1 MTGTILIVDDVVTNR
16 IVLKVKLVA
25 ACYETVQAA
34 TGAEA
39 LRLAASVIPD
49 LILLDIG
56 LPDIDGITVCERLR
70 ACVVTRDI
78 PIIMVTALT
87 DMASKIRALEVG
99 ADEFL
104 SKPMD
109 DQTLLARVRSLL
121 RAREAEAELRLREST
136 CRELGFA
143 EPTAQFQ
150 GRATIGLIAAARE
163 TSVHWRRAIAPY
175 SRNDMVV
182 MGRAEALSDAP
193 LATVPDVFVIACDL
207 EHPGDGLRL
216 MSDLRSRSATR
227 HSAVCIVLRQDAET
241 QAAMALDLGANDLLT
256 DPFDAQEMALR
267 LTTLVRRKRLGDQ
280 LRNAV
285 RDGLRLAVADPL
297 TGLYNRRYALPHLA
311 RIADRAFQT
320 GKPFAVMVVD
330 LDRFKSVNDRFGHA
344 AGDAVLVEAARRLRE
359 NLRSVDLLARIGGEE
374 FLVAMP
380 DTTDDEA
387 RAAAQRLCHVIGAE
401 PIPMPESQEPIRV
414 TASIGLA
421 IGSYRAD
428 EAWGA
433 TEITG
438 QADHALLEAK
448 SHGRN
453 QVTTASAA

>member
-16 IVLKVKLVA
+16 IVLKVKLAA

-39 LRLAASVIPD
+39 LRLATSVIPD

-56 LPDIDGITVCERLR
+56 LPDIDGITVCEQLR
-70 ACVVTRDI
+70 ACVATRDI
-78 PIIMVTALT
+78 PVIMVTALT
-87 DMASKIRALEVG
+87 DMASKIRALEAG

-104 SKPMD
+104 SKPLD
-109 DQTLLARVRSLL
+109 NQTLLARVRSLL
-121 RAREAEAELRLREST
+121 RAREAETELRLREST

-150 GRATIGLIAAARE
+150 GRATIGLIAAMRE
-163 TSVHWRRAIAPY
+163 TSIHWRRAIAPY
-175 SRNDMVV
+175 SCNDLVV

-193 LATVPDVFVIACDL
+193 LGTVPDVFVIACDL

-227 HSAVCIVLRQDAET
+227 HSAVCIVLPQDAKK

-311 RIADRAFQT
+311 RIAERAFQT

-330 LDRFKSVNDRFGHA
+330 LDRFKLVNDRFGHA
-344 AGDAVLVEAARRLRE
+344 AGDAVLV
-359 NLRSVDLLARIGGEE
+359 
-374 FLVAMP
+374 
-380 DTTDDEA
+380 
-387 RAAAQRLCHVIGAE
+387 
-401 PIPMPESQEPIRV
+401 
-414 TASIGLA
+414 
-421 IGSYRAD
+421 
-428 EAWGA
+428 
-433 TEITG
+433 
-438 QADHALLEAK
+438 
-448 SHGRN
+448 
-453 QVTTASAA
+453 

>member
-1 MTGTILIVDDVVTNR
+1 MTGKILIVDDVVTNR
-16 IVLKVKLVA
+16 IVLKVKLAA

-39 LRLAASVIPD
+39 LRLAASVMPD
-49 LILLDIG
+49 LILLDVG
-56 LPDIDGITVCERLR
+56 LPDIDGISVCERLR
-70 ACVVTRDI
+70 ASLATRDI

-87 DMASKIRALEVG
+87 DVASKIRALEAG

-104 SKPMD
+104 SKPLD
-109 DQTLLARVRSLL
+109 DQALLARVRSLL

-143 EPTAQFQ
+143 EPSAQFQ
-150 GRATIGLIAAARE
+150 GRATIGLIAAGRE
-163 TSVHWRRAIAPY
+163 TAAHWRRAISPY

-227 HSAVCIVLRQDAET
+227 HSAVCIVLRQDAEK

-256 DPFDAQEMALR
+256 DPFDPHEMALR
-267 LTTLVRRKRLGDQ
+267 LATLVRRKRLGDQ

-311 RIADRAFQT
+311 RIAERAFQT

-344 AGDAVLVEAARRLRE
+344 AGDAVLVEAARRLR
-359 NLRSVDLLARIGGEE
+359 
-374 FLVAMP
+374 
-380 DTTDDEA
+380 
-387 RAAAQRLCHVIGAE
+387 
-401 PIPMPESQEPIRV
+401 
-414 TASIGLA
+414 
-421 IGSYRAD
+421 
-428 EAWGA
+428 
-433 TEITG
+433 
-438 QADHALLEAK
+438 
-448 SHGRN
+448 
-453 QVTTASAA
+453 